1 MDSPTTIEAKANP
14 NGDCIMSGYEI
25 FIFIGQATL
34 LFSIP
39 LLVTAIGGMFAEKSG
54 VINISLEGTMVF
66 GSFFSILLINV
77 IQGIA
82 PNINPTLLLLIAA
95 LIAMIT
101 GALLSMLLAFSA
113 IKLKAN
119 QTIGGT
125 AINLF
130 AAPMVI
136 FIARSLNNVK
146 NIQFT
151 NNFNIAKVPLLG
163 DIPLI
168 GELLFQQTTILS
180 YLGILIAVIAI
191 FIIYQTKLGLRL
203 SAVGEHP
210 GAADSVGIDVYQM
223 RWLGTMISGA
233 LAGLGGL
240 IFVVS
245 SSVSF
250 GGSVYGYG
258 FLAIA
263 VMIFGQWKPEKI
275 LFASIF
281 FGIASALSYKYQL
294 IPVFS
299 GIRDGSIFK
308 MLPYLATL
316 FVLVFTSKKSR
327 APKAQGIP
335 YDKGSR

>member
-1 MDSPTTIEAKANP
+1 MT
-14 NGDCIMSGYEI
+14 GYEI

-39 LLVTAIGGMFAEKSG
+39 LLVTALGGMFVEKSG
-54 VINISLEGTMVF
+54 IINISLEGTMVF
-66 GSFFSILLINV
+66 GSFFSVFFINWM
-77 IQGIA
+77 QGIFPLIE
-82 PNINPTLLLLIAA
+82 PNLLLILAA
-95 LIAMIT
+95 IIAMISG
-101 GALLSMLLAFSA
+101 GALSLLLAFSA

-136 FIARSLNNVK
+136 FIARSINEVK
-146 NIQFT
+146 NIQFR
-151 NNFNIAKVPLLG
+151 NNFNIPRVPILA
-163 DIPLI
+163 DIPIL
-168 GELLFQQTTILS
+168 GELLFQQTNILS
-180 YLGILIAVIAI
+180 YVGIIIAI
-191 FIIYQTKLGLRL
+191 VTIFVIYRTRFGLRL

-210 GAADSVGIDVYQM
+210 GAADSVGINVFKM
-223 RWLGTMISGA
+223 RWIGTILSGA

-240 IFVVS
+240 IFVIS

-250 GGSVYGYG
+250 GGTVYGYG

-263 VMIFGQWKPEKI
+263 VMIFGQWRPERI
-275 LFASIF
+275 LLASLF
-281 FGIASALSYKYQL
+281 FGIASALSYKYTL
-294 IPVFS
+294 IPIFS
-299 GIRDGSIFK
+299 NIRDGAIFK
-308 MLPYLATL
+308 MLPYLATI
-316 FVLVFTSKKSR
+316 FVLIITSKKSR

>member
-1 MDSPTTIEAKANP
+1 MTAYD
-14 NGDCIMSGYEI
+14 I
-25 FIFIGQATL
+25 FIFIGQAML
-34 LFSIP
+34 LFTVP
-39 LLVTAIGGMFAEKSG
+39 LLVTALGGMFVEKSG
-54 VINISLEGTMVF
+54 VINIALEGTMVF
-66 GSFFSILLINV
+66 GSFFSILFINV
-77 IQGIA
+77 IQGINA
-82 PNINPTLLLLIAA
+82 NIDPNFLLIIAA
-95 LIAMIT
+95 LIAMTSGGI
-101 GALLSMLLAFSA
+101 LSLLLAFSA

-136 FIARSLNNVK
+136 FVARSINDVK
-146 NIQFT
+146 NIQFS
-151 NNFNIAKVPLLG
+151 NNFNIQKVPFLG

-168 GELLFQQTTILS
+168 GELLFQQTNILT
-180 YLGILIAVIAI
+180 YVGILIAFASIFVIYRTR
-191 FIIYQTKLGLRL
+191 FGLRL

-210 GAADSVGIDVYQM
+210 GAADAVGIDVLKM
-223 RWLGTMISGA
+223 RWIGTIISGA

-240 IFVVS
+240 IFVIS

-250 GGSVYGYG
+250 GGTVSGYG

-263 VMIFGQWKPEKI
+263 VMIFGQWKPERI
-275 LFASIF
+275 LFASFF
-281 FGIASALSYKYQL
+281 FGMASALSYKYQL
-294 IPVFS
+294 IPFFS
-299 GIRDGSIFK
+299 NIRDGSFFK

-316 FVLVFTSKKSR
+316 LVLILTSKKSR

>member
-1 MDSPTTIEAKANP
+1 
-14 NGDCIMSGYEI
+14 MSGYEI

-66 GSFFSILLINV
+66 GSFFSILFINV
-77 IQGIA
+77 VQGIA

-95 LIAMIT
+95 IIAMVT
-101 GALLSMLLAFSA
+101 GGLLSMLLAFSA

-151 NNFNIAKVPLLG
+151 NNFNIAKVPILG
-163 DIPLI
+163 DIPFI
-168 GELLFQQTTILS
+168 GELLFQQTTVLS
-180 YLGILIAVIAI
+180 YLGIGIALLAI
-191 FIIYQTKLGLRL
+191 YIIYRTRLGLRL
-203 SAVGEHP
+203 AAVGEHP
-210 GAADSVGIDVYQM
+210 GAADSVGIDVYKM

-275 LFASIF
+275 LLASIF

-294 IPVFS
+294 IPFFT

>member
-1 MDSPTTIEAKANP
+1 MTA
-14 NGDCIMSGYEI
+14 YEI
-25 FIFIGQATL
+25 FIFIGQAML
-34 LFSIP
+34 LFTVP
-39 LLVTAIGGMFAEKSG
+39 LLVTALGGMFVEKSG
-54 VINISLEGTMVF
+54 VINIALEGTMVF
-66 GSFFSILLINV
+66 GSFFSILFINV
-77 IQGIA
+77 IQGINA
-82 PNINPTLLLLIAA
+82 NIDPNLLLIIAA
-95 LIAMIT
+95 LIAMTSGGI
-101 GALLSMLLAFSA
+101 LSLLLAFSA

-136 FIARSLNNVK
+136 FVARSINDVK
-146 NIQFT
+146 NIQFS
-151 NNFNIAKVPLLG
+151 NNFNIQKVPFLG

-168 GELLFQQTTILS
+168 GELLFQQTNILT
-180 YLGILIAVIAI
+180 YVGILIAFASIFVIYRTR
-191 FIIYQTKLGLRL
+191 FGLRL

-210 GAADSVGIDVYQM
+210 GAADAVGIDVLKM
-223 RWLGTMISGA
+223 RWIGTIISGA

-240 IFVVS
+240 IFVIS

-250 GGSVYGYG
+250 GGTVSGYG

-263 VMIFGQWKPEKI
+263 VMIFGQWKPERI
-275 LFASIF
+275 LFASFF
-281 FGIASALSYKYQL
+281 FGMASALSYKYQL
-294 IPVFS
+294 IPFFS
-299 GIRDGSIFK
+299 NIRDGSFFK

-316 FVLVFTSKKSR
+316 LVLILTSKKSR